1 MKQDRHLTL
10 RHWPAWTQW
19 SVAVAVAACTAACTG
34 DDGLTGEDI
43 AAQRPG
49 VALSTRSIR
58 IEAGT
63 DAAAEDG
70 VQAAG
75 SRQVVDSDWMPEGY
89 TLYTSAYYTN
99 VEAPETEG
107 NYFCAD
113 PYKQVEG
120 IWCTERSTQFWPLN
134 GQLQFLAIAAD
145 PTTTPIA
152 DKMVWAARRY
162 TDGVQVQVPVNYG
175 RSEVLYAITE
185 PIDCHAD
192 IVPMTFH
199 HAQALLEFDV
209 KLNGGDGL
217 KALAGIVVN
226 DVAKEGT
233 LNVATYPFL
242 DVTWN
247 IDTVAFDT
255 LYVQGSGSKPKLESE
270 DRLVVVL
277 STSFARTCT
286 VAVVPQEQ
294 TSFTINLL
302 KRSDISTP
310 WADAEL
316 LPTTYRCTGRKWAAG
331 RKYKYIVNIA
341 AEASK

>member
-1 MKQDRHLTL
+1 M
-10 RHWPAWTQW
+10 
-19 SVAVAVAACTAACTG
+19 AVAVALAACTG
-34 DDGLTGEDI
+34 NDGLTGEDI

-58 IEAGT
+58 IVAGT

-99 VEAPETEG
+99 EEAPETEG

-113 PYKQVEG
+113 PYKQVDG
-120 IWCTERSTQFWPLN
+120 IWSTRSSTPFWPLN

-145 PTTTPIA
+145 STTTIA

-209 KLNGGDGL
+209 KLNGGEGY

-255 LYVQGSGSKPKLESE
+255 LYVQGSGSKPKSESE
-270 DRLVVVL
+270 DSLVVVL

-302 KRSDISTP
+302 KRSNPSISWGDPSVETQ
-310 WADAEL
+310 
-316 LPTTYRCTGRKWAAG
+316 THTYRCTGRKWAAG

-341 AEASK
+341 AEAHK